1 MLSLKIFVRNRAFCT
16 IIAIIIAIV
25 VLADSPADATPV
37 SVRFSEG
44 VTHGYLLVRSLAGE
58 TIGRGELTQVV
69 KEEDL
74 VESHLVFRFKDGSLH
89 DERVAFSQ
97 KGVFTLIRY
106 HLIQRGPSFPE
117 KIEVVVDRGTGEYT
131 VRSQSGE
138 GSKEEVLAGHVDLPA
153 DVYNGM
159 IVMLLKNLPQGANE
173 TVNILA
179 FSPAPEVI
187 QLQLLAKGEQT
198 VQIGEG
204 SGKAMQYVFKP
215 EIGKVRKFF
224 GKIFGKLPDHFH
236 YKCWIMVDEVP
247 AFVEYEGPLQL
258 MGPIVRIEVVNPRL
272 SARPE
277 DKKLSAN

>member
-1 MLSLKIFVRNRAFCT
+1 MLSLKIFVRNREFCT
-16 IIAIIIAIV
+16 IIAIMIAIA
-25 VLADSPADATPV
+25 VLANSPADAAPV
-37 SVRFSEG
+37 PVRFSEG

-97 KGVFTLIRY
+97 KRVFRLIRY

-117 KIEVVVDRGTGEYT
+117 QIEVVVDRGTGEYT
-131 VRSQSGE
+131 VRSQSEE
-138 GSKEEVLAGHVDLPA
+138 GSKEEVLAGQVDLPA

-215 EIGKVRKFF
+215 EIGKIRKFF

-247 AFVEYEGPLQL
+247 AFVEYE
-258 MGPIVRIEVVNPRL
+258 
-272 SARPE
+272 
-277 DKKLSAN
+277 

>member
-1 MLSLKIFVRNRAFCT
+1 
-16 IIAIIIAIV
+16 
-25 VLADSPADATPV
+25 
-37 SVRFSEG
+37 
-44 VTHGYLLVRSLAGE
+44 
-58 TIGRGELTQVV
+58 
-69 KEEDL
+69 
-74 VESHLVFRFKDGSLH
+74 
-89 DERVAFSQ
+89 
-97 KGVFTLIRY
+97 
-106 HLIQRGPSFPE
+106 
-117 KIEVVVDRGTGEYT
+117 
-131 VRSQSGE
+131 
-138 GSKEEVLAGHVDLPA
+138 VLAGHVDLPA

-204 SGKAMQYVFKP
+204 SGKAMQYAFKP
-215 EIGKVRKFF
+215 EIGKIRQFF
-224 GKIFGKLPDHFH
+224 GKIFGKLPAHFH
-236 YKCWIMVDEVP
+236 YKCWIMVDDVP

-258 MGPIVRIEVVNPRL
+258 MGPIVRIEVVSPRL